1 METIKWGMIG
11 VGDVTEVKSG
21 PAFYKTPHSSLLAV
35 TSCTREKAEDYAR
48 RHNIPKVYYDVAALL
63 ADPDIDIVY
72 IATPP
77 NTHKEYALQVIQAG
91 KPVYVEKPMA
101 MSLAEA
107 KEMYEVAKQKEVSL
121 FVAFYRRALPYFTQ
135 VKQWIEEG
143 KIGKILTVSVRMI
156 RAPYLSDLDPNT
168 HTWRIKKEIGGEGY
182 FVDMAPHT
190 LDILDYIISPI
201 AEVKGYT
208 MNLAGN
214 YEVSDTVC
222 ASWQHDNDVLGTGAW
237 TFSSVKEAEEDQ
249 IVITGTAG
257 EVRFSTFVF
266 SPLAWVTSSGTQ
278 FYDFEKPKHIQQP
291 LIESIVQ
298 ELRGEG
304 YCPSTG
310 ESALRTTTVVE
321 KILQNAKT

>member
-21 PAFYKTPHSSLLAV
+21 PAFYKTPYSSLLAV
-35 TSCTREKAEDYAR
+35 TSRTREKAEDYAL
-48 RHNIPKVYYDVAALL
+48 RHSVPKVYNDVAALL

-77 NTHKEYALQVIQAG
+77 STHKEYAIQALQAG

-107 KEMYEVAKQKEVSL
+107 EEMYEVAKQKKVSL

-135 VKQWIEEG
+135 VKQWIEKG
-143 KIGKILTVSVRMI
+143 KIGKILTVSVRLI
-156 RAPYLSDLDPNT
+156 RAPYLSDLNPDT
-168 HTWRIKKEIGGEGY
+168 HTWRIKKDIGGEGY

-201 AEVKGYT
+201 ANVNGYA

-214 YEVSDTVC
+214 YEVSDSVC
-222 ASWQHDNDVLGTGAW
+222 ASWQHNNGVLGTGAW

-249 IVITGTAG
+249 IIITGTAG
-257 EVRFSTFVF
+257 EIRFSTFDF
-266 SPLAWVTSSGTQ
+266 SPIAWITPSGTQ
-278 FYDFEKPKHIQQP
+278 FYDFEKPKHIQKP

-304 YCPSTG
+304 FCLSKG
-310 ESALRTTTVVE
+310 ESALRTTAVVE
-321 KILQNAKT
+321 KIIQK